1 MCDFNQNGFFCL
13 VSVTAFKRS
22 IPVTEK
28 ADRCLTQAAFTI

>member
-13 VSVTAFKRS
+13 VSVTALRG
-22 IPVTEK
+22 VTEK